1 MLIDY
6 INSSLYN
13 QMYYKL
19 HLCTNKKTPY
29 KVHAA
34 ILNFHILILI
44 LRFLTPIANNKRTT
58 IELFQ

>member
-1 MLIDY
+1 
-6 INSSLYN
+6 
-13 QMYYKL
+13 MYYKL